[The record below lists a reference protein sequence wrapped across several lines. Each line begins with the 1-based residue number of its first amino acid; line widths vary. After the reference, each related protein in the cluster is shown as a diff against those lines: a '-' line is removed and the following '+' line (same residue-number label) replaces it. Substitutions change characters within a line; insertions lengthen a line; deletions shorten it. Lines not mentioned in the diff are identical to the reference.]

1 MVFYFTGTGNSL
13 YVAKRL
19 EEKPISI
26 PQIIRNETQEFTADV
41 IGIVAPIY
49 GHEMPPMVKEFVQKA
64 VFHADY
70 FYIILTYGN
79 RHGGASELA
88 ETFCRECGIAPSYIN
103 VLLMVD
109 SWLPGFDMNEQ
120 RLMDKKT
127 EENLSEII
135 ADIHDRK
142 RMISKVTDTD
152 REVHQQFL
160 QNMEKLPEDAWKKG
174 RRYIF
179 LKSVK
184 LQRRAS
190 SALDPFMADLRI
202 LLVTRS
208 LVYWDDTVIMINKA
222 RGCLRFYG
230 DEGIALYAAH
240 LHKDMESLDD
250 DNILTLLTP
259 QTTVMHD
266 HNKVNYNE
274 KYSFK
279 NIECDPYPVTLCYR
293 TFSIIYPFVKS
304 VPSAVRGY

>member
-26 PQIIRNETQEFTADV
+26 PQIIRNETLEFTEDV

-64 VFHADY
+64 VFHTDY

-88 ETFCRECGIAPSYIN
+88 ETFCRKCGIAPSYIN

-109 SWLPGFDMNEQ
+109 NWLPGFDMNEQ

-160 QNMEKLPEDAWKKG
+160 QNMEKLPEDAWKKLIKVTPDCVG
-174 RRYIF
+174 CGLCTKVCPSGSMQMEKGKAVHIPEKCQTCLACIHNCPHKALAMDMPEKNANARYRNEHIR
-179 LKSVK
+179 LEEIIEANN
-184 LQRRAS
+184 Q
-190 SALDPFMADLRI
+190 
-202 LLVTRS
+202 
-208 LVYWDDTVIMINKA
+208 DTGGK
-222 RGCLRFYG
+222 
-230 DEGIALYAAH
+230 
-240 LHKDMESLDD
+240 
-250 DNILTLLTP
+250 
-259 QTTVMHD
+259 
-266 HNKVNYNE
+266 
-274 KYSFK
+274 
-279 NIECDPYPVTLCYR
+279 
-293 TFSIIYPFVKS
+293 
-304 VPSAVRGY
+304 